1 MSSIIRLCQIPKINQ
16 LHSTASICFARSLDN
31 PYYFLAINKSNTHSL
46 DITLFSNI
54 DHLHFKISI
63 KIRHFESL
71 YMNMT
76 INGVD
81 GYKHEK
87 TSYLQIM
94 TKKTSK
100 NYQPF
105 KDFCFQKK
113 EL

>member
-1 MSSIIRLCQIPKINQ
+1 
-16 LHSTASICFARSLDN
+16 
-31 PYYFLAINKSNTHSL
+31 
-46 DITLFSNI
+46 
-54 DHLHFKISI
+54 
-63 KIRHFESL
+63 
-71 YMNMT
+71 MNMT

-94 TKKTSK
+94 TKDYEKTSK

-105 KDFCFQKK
+105 KDFCLQKK

>member
-1 MSSIIRLCQIPKINQ
+1 
-16 LHSTASICFARSLDN
+16 
-31 PYYFLAINKSNTHSL
+31 
-46 DITLFSNI
+46 
-54 DHLHFKISI
+54 
-63 KIRHFESL
+63 
-71 YMNMT
+71 MNMT

-105 KDFCFQKK
+105 KDFCLQKK
-113 EL
+113 EF